1 MKLIKLILL
10 LLSLLVLESCKEDS
24 ITNHI
29 KVPPSYIEILS
40 ISYGIIDLSLYITG
54 YDSLTTG
61 YNEVFFKVKKN
72 SNQQSGGHVKLY
84 PRMWM
89 TPTYMHST
97 AVSERF
103 NYDAAIGYYRGY
115 VVFNMPTDPPNNV
128 IWYGV
133 FTYADEGNVNYTSD
147 SIPMFVSYHREK
159 QWRLFFDST
168 DQSEY
173 TLSLVKPF
181 NAVKGLNDIH
191 LLLHKTT
198 SLLLNFQEIRDAQMY
213 LCVYE
218 LDSLNLSSGNV
229 NPTAGNDGIYR
240 GKINLPYSGSW
251 KVCDTII
258 YQGRPITNRPPP
270 MPEFNFDIP

>member
-1 MKLIKLILL
+1 MKVIKLII
-10 LLSLLVLESCKEDS
+10 LSLHVFVFQSCGENT
-24 ITNHI
+24 ITNQI
-29 KVPPSYIEILS
+29 KVPPSYKEILS

-61 YNEVFFKVKKN
+61 YNDIFFKVKKN
-72 SNQQSGGHVKLY
+72 SSQQTSGYVKFY
-84 PRMWM
+84 PKMWM

-103 NYDAAIGYYRGY
+103 DYDAGIGYYKDY

-133 FTYADEGNVNYTSD
+133 FTYVDESNVNYTSD
-147 SIPMFVSYHREK
+147 STPMFVSYHREK
-159 QWRLFFDST
+159 QWRFIFDTT
-168 DQSEY
+168 DQSVY
-173 TLSLVKPF
+173 MLSLLKPF
-181 NAVKGLNDIH
+181 SVVKGLNDFHI
-191 LLLHKTT
+191 LLHKTDNQ
-198 SLLLNFQEIRDAQMY
+198 LLYHQEINNAQMK

-218 LDSLNLSSGNV
+218 LDSSNQSSGNI

-251 KVCDTII
+251 KVSDTIV
-258 YQGRPITNRPPP
+258 YQGKIITNSPPP
-270 MPEFNFDIP
+270 MPEFNFEIP